1 MEVFKRLTSTAVF
14 GIQVLI
20 AFILLF
26 ESQISVPLWLQTI
39 GRLHLVLLHL
49 PIGLFLLTAL
59 LVFTRKYFES
69 ESFDS
74 LVSFLLHLTSLAASL
89 SALMGLLLSFEGGY
103 DNDALGLHKWLG
115 LTMSFFSWILLMVSE
130 DKFAFKPLIAL
141 GVILLV
147 LTGHFGANLTH
158 GEDFILAPLS
168 VNSSK
173 PRIITDSTTMFAATI
188 EPIFERKC
196 LGCHNEEKAKGKL
209 VLTSLDNIL
218 TGGKNG
224 ALWKSGDPEHSLL
237 VKRIEL
243 PLTHKEHM
251 PPKDKA
257 QLTEDEITFINAWIN
272 AGANV
277 KTPLKSLPSNDS
289 LKRLATQVMSTYI
302 SNEKPQEYKFA
313 FVSSEKLFELSTPNR
328 SVFQLSL
335 NEPALYAE
343 FYLSGSFQKKYLEE
357 LNQVKDQLVE
367 INLSKMPISDD
378 DLQTISQFPNLEKL
392 ILNNTNIDGS
402 GFIHLKNL
410 NHLQS
415 ISVSGTNV
423 TAGTLKILGEI
434 KTLREVHLWN
444 TPVRESD
451 LIGLQTEFKDIS
463 WDIGYLPDKKELL
476 RLSPPFVRNDAQVLN
491 DGEAVMLKH
500 NLPGAIIRY
509 AFNGDGLDSTKS
521 AVYSKPIEVQ
531 HYSLLKVKAFK
542 DGWKSSEI
550 GEFIF
555 FEKGV
560 KPTRGELKTK
570 PNNRYTGGGIQT
582 LIDNKK
588 GMPDF
593 YRDPAW
599 MGFREEP
606 LEAVFYFE
614 GTAPTIKNV
623 TLSFA
628 KNIGA
633 MCMPPSEMQVWGGAD
648 EKNLKLLGRVTPIQ
662 PKDYTKTRIEGI
674 SLDIPAS
681 NFACYKLIAKPLAKL
696 PEFRKASKKDTGW
709 LMVDEIFFN

>member
-1 MEVFKRLTSTAVF
+1 MEVFKRLVSTAVF

-26 ESQISVPLWLQTI
+26 ESQISVPLWLQAV

-168 VNSSK
+168 VNNLK

-209 VLTSLDNIL
+209 VLTSLDKIL
-218 TGGKNG
+218 KGGKNG
-224 ALWKSGDPEHSLL
+224 VLWRARDADHSLL

-251 PPKDKA
+251 PPKDKV
-257 QLTEDEITFINAWIN
+257 QLTDDEINFINAWIA
-272 AGANV
+272 AGADV
-277 KTPLKSLPSNDS
+277 ETPLKTFASTDS
-289 LKRLATQVMSTYI
+289 LRRLATQVMAAYI
-302 SNEKPQEYKFA
+302 STPKKSQAYKFE
-313 FVSSEKLFELSTPNR
+313 FVSSEKLSELSTPNR
-328 SVFQLSL
+328 SVFQLAVD
-335 NEPALYAE
+335 EPALYAE
-343 FYLSGSFQKKYLEE
+343 FYLSGSFQKEYLEE
-357 LNQVKDQLVE
+357 LKQVKDQLVE

-378 DLQTISQFPNLEKL
+378 DLQTIAQFPNVEKL

-402 GFIHLKNL
+402 GFIHLKKSD
-410 NHLQS
+410 HLQS

-423 TAGTLKILGEI
+423 TAGMLKILGEI
-434 KTLREVHLWN
+434 KSLREVHLWN

-451 LIGLQTEFKDIS
+451 LTSLQAEFKNIF
-463 WDIGYLPDKKELL
+463 WDIGYLPDTKELL
-476 RLSPPFVRNDAQVLN
+476 QLSPPFVRNDGQVLTE
-491 DGEAVMLKH
+491 GEDVMLKH

-509 AFNGDGLDSTKS
+509 AFNNDVIDSTKS
-521 AVYSKPIEVQ
+521 AVYSKPVEVQ

-542 DGWKSSEI
+542 DGWKSSDV

-570 PNNRYTGGGIQT
+570 PNNRYTGDGIQT

-614 GTAPTIKNV
+614 NTAPTIKNI

-633 MCMPPSEMQVWGGAD
+633 MCMPPSEMQVWGGRD
-648 EKNLKLLGRVTPIQ
+648 EKSLKLLGRVTPIQ
-662 PKDYTKTRIEGI
+662 PKDYTKTRIEGV
-674 SLDIPAS
+674 SLDIPES

-696 PEFRKASKKDTGW
+696 PEFRKAPKEKGW
-709 LMVDEIFFN
+709 LMIDEVFFN